1 MKKIMWIKNL
11 PLRVLVI
18 AAICWLVWEIGLLVL
33 WALICGV
40 GAPSDGIEAVL
51 IFTFLF
57 LYFIILSLA
66 GLALVFISVI
76 VSLFYEGVKK
86 YWPWLKNKRSANNG
100 R

>member
-1 MKKIMWIKNL
+1 MKKIMRIKNL

-18 AAICWLVWEIGLLVL
+18 AAICWLVWEIILLIL
-33 WALICGV
+33 LALICGV
-40 GAPSDGIEAVL
+40 GAPPDAIEAVL
-51 IFTFLF
+51 LFTLSF

-76 VSLFYEGVKK
+76 ISLLYEGVKK
-86 YWPWLKNKRSANNG
+86 MLALIR